1 MFFQYLLSLGL
12 PVILLLWRVV
22 LRKLHTEMQ
31 QDLTPTSIAKVVL
44 CEEASHEVERV
55 EAVQGRTQ
63 AVDLLIDNLLEMRE
77 PTWIGRFAD
86 VLEEQL
92 PAMFHR
98 VIEIRD
104 AFMKEEVFSEFSAC
118 ICMVSKTVTAEEA
131 FLELEDFEVRLQ
143 IPNGAMPKEELVSV
157 SIVLPNKDHPP
168 LGDNFIVAPIVRLDP
183 DGLQFKKPITLTV
196 RHSGVDL
203 KLGNL
208 QIWNKTH
215 PNSKIIMFWLSFNIC
230 VTSGQ
235 FYTRISTRLTR

>member
-1 MFFQYLLSLGL
+1 
-12 PVILLLWRVV
+12 
-22 LRKLHTEMQ
+22 MQ
-31 QDLTPTSIAKVVL
+31 QNLAPTSIAKLVL
-44 CEEASHEVERV
+44 CEEASLEVERM
-55 EAVQGRTQ
+55 ETAQGRTQ
-63 AVDLLIDNLLEMRE
+63 AVDLLIDTLLEMRE
-77 PTWIGRFAD
+77 PKWIGRFSDA
-86 VLEEQL
+86 LEEQL
-92 PAMFHR
+92 RDLFHR

-131 FLELEDFEVRLQ
+131 VLELEDFGVRLQ
-143 IPNGAMPKEELVSV
+143 IPHCAMPKEELVSV

-183 DGLQFKKPITLTV
+183 DGLQFKKPINLTV

-215 PNSKIIMFWLSFNIC
+215 PNSKIIMFCLSFNIC
-230 VTSGQ
+230 VTSGE
-235 FYTRISTRLTR
+235 FYTRISTRITR